1 MDARKELNQAK
12 IDLNISTDQELADI
26 LKVNK
31 SSINNWVKRNTIP
44 ERWRMVIS
52 HHVHPLAKL
61 DLAGDKVEEAP
72 RQYGTSDLPADIVSI
87 IDILKEF
94 DTKQR
99 RDVMRCVLDIE
110 GK

>member
-31 SSINNWVKRNTIP
+31 SSINNWVKRNSIP

-52 HHVHPLAKL
+52 HHIHPLAKL
-61 DLAGDKVEEAP
+61 PLGDKVEEAP
-72 RQYGTSDLPADIVSI
+72 MQYGSNNLPADIVSI
-87 IDILKEF
+87 VEILKEF
-94 DTKQR
+94 DAKQR
-99 RDVMRCVLDIE
+99 RDVMRCVLEIE
-110 GK
+110 AQ